1 MHYKKKLANSH
12 QFEITSNIC
21 NLQKEGYNKF
31 RILFLFSCKKKNE
44 ITCFFL
50 SHFWQMIFKMYVFEK
65 DNKLVK

>member
-31 RILFLFSCKKKNE
+31 RILFLFSCKKKMRQLA
-44 ITCFFL
+44 FF
-50 SHFWQMIFKMYVFEK
+50 FPIFGK
-65 DNKLVK
+65 